1 MKKYISILAV
11 LLMLSLTA
19 CSNLGTTPTGT
30 GNTSNTQSESI
41 TMLDEGVWPVNEYT
55 EGLPVPSGTVAWAM
69 LDTEHENC
77 SISIVDIDESAYNE
91 YMELLKQEGFSVIE
105 DVSEETP
112 KNKENLV
119 VFLEKCYKNGF
130 SGKKAAMIYRKLYDL
145 AKKKAE
151 LLGTELVLADDY
163 KNVAERNGFE
173 KKRSYLYVSESKNGK
188 QYLDSLGGNC
198 ESGGYYVRGNFFFA
212 S

>member
-1 MKKYISILAV
+1 MEENEIIGRAILR
-11 LLMLSLTA
+11 LTKLS
-19 CSNLGTTPTGT
+19 
-30 GNTSNTQSESI
+30 
-41 TMLDEGVWPVNEYT
+41 DEGNKD
-55 EGLPVPSGTVAWAM
+55 L
-69 LDTEHENC
+69 H
-77 SISIVDIDESAYNE
+77 
-91 YMELLKQEGFSVIE
+91 FE

-130 SGKKAAMIYRKLYDL
+130 SGKKAAMIHRKLYDL

-188 QYLDSLGGNC
+188 QYLDSLGGNR